1 MTETPMAPSAPE
13 PRLSKGERTQMR
25 IIEVAEGLFASRGYE
40 ATTLRDI
47 AKEVPIQQ
55 PGLYNYF
62 ETKEQLYGAVI
73 EQVFKE
79 MLESLLAFSLET
91 DAAQRVEELPGR
103 ALHYLAEHPLSA
115 KLLYREL
122 LKNDGIHPVM
132 ERWLTQLLNAAT
144 GPVGNL
150 PVSRREQLVVVVTM
164 YSAVTGFF
172 AIGPTLASLMGEE
185 LDFEA
190 DGPLHLELLQR
201 YARVT
206 VPGGNE

>member
-1 MTETPMAPSAPE
+1 MNLPLKE
-13 PRLSKGERTQMR
+13 PQPSKGERTRTR
-25 IIEVAEGLFASRGYE
+25 IIEVAEALFASHGYE

-62 ETKEQLYGAVI
+62 ETKDDLYGAVI
-73 EQVFKE
+73 ENVFEE
-79 MLESLLAFSLET
+79 MLGALLAFSQQA
-91 DAAQRVEELPGR
+91 DAAQRVEELPVR
-103 ALHYLAEHPLSA
+103 ALRYLADHPLSA

-122 LKNDGIHPVM
+122 LKTDDIHPFM
-132 ERWLTQLLNAAT
+132 KRWLTRLLEAAT
-144 GPVGNL
+144 GPVGEL
-150 PVSRREQLVVVVTM
+150 PVSRRERLVVVITM

-185 LDFEA
+185 LDFDA

-201 YARVT
+201 YARAT
-206 VPGGNE
+206 IDGGDS

>member
-1 MTETPMAPSAPE
+1 MNLPLKE
-13 PRLSKGERTQMR
+13 PQPSKGERTRTR
-25 IIEVAEGLFASRGYE
+25 IIEVAEALFASHGYE

-62 ETKEQLYGAVI
+62 ETKDDLYGAVI
-73 EQVFKE
+73 ENVFEE
-79 MLESLLAFSLET
+79 MLGALLAFSQQA
-91 DAAQRVEELPGR
+91 DAAQRVEELPVR
-103 ALHYLAEHPLSA
+103 ALRYLADHPLSA

-122 LKNDGIHPVM
+122 LKTDDIHPFM
-132 ERWLTQLLNAAT
+132 KRWLTQLLDAAT
-144 GPVGNL
+144 GPVGEL
-150 PVSRREQLVVVVTM
+150 PVSRRERLVVVITM

-185 LDFEA
+185 LDFDA

-201 YARVT
+201 YARAT
-206 VPGGNE
+206 IDGGDS